1 MYACIYSARPAR
13 SALLECAS
21 GFAPTT
27 DAIELCDERTVVFR
41 VEGLGLLYGPLAAVA
56 EVITLRAQSAGLEAK
71 VVIAHSVDAARL
83 LARCPGDESVEVV
96 SIDETAGR
104 VGSLSVREFGLTT
117 EVEEVLALW
126 GIKTLGD
133 FARLPEEGL
142 VQRFGPEA
150 IRWHRLA
157 RGALERPLI
166 TLEPD
171 RTISEE
177 LDLDYEIELLDALM
191 FGIGRL
197 LNSLCER
204 LIESGLATDEVTVVL
219 DLAGDAGEQPLLQH
233 CIGQCS
239 FILRLPL
246 PLDSARALLRVIRF
260 ELEKNPPTAPI
271 RAISISMHTVIPR
284 RLQFGLFIPASPEP
298 AALELTLSRLRSL
311 VGEENVGVP
320 ELIDSHHPQPFRL
333 ATSKSISPSAEA
345 SVSHPGAEKKDREM
359 ILALRYLRPPMDVEM
374 DIYEGRPVKLRTPK
388 WERRVMNAAGPW
400 RLSGDWWG
408 DVSWQ
413 REEWDVA
420 LSDGVVYRIYRND
433 ERETAQWII
442 EGIYD

>member
-1 MYACIYSARPAR
+1 MYACIYSARPAK

-56 EVITLRAQSAGLEAK
+56 EVITLRARSAGLEAK

-83 LARCPGDESVEVV
+83 LARCPGAKSVEVV

-219 DLAGDAGEQPLLQH
+219 DTGGRRWRTASSPACRPNVHLYCGFRCRLIRQGRFSE
-233 CIGQCS
+233 S
-239 FILRLPL
+239 F
-246 PLDSARALLRVIRF
+246 DS
-260 ELEKNPPTAPI
+260 
-271 RAISISMHTVIPR
+271 
-284 RLQFGLFIPASPEP
+284 
-298 AALELTLSRLRSL
+298 SL
-311 VGEENVGVP
+311 KR
-320 ELIDSHHPQPFRL
+320 IHPQP
-333 ATSKSISPSAEA
+333 PSVQ
-345 SVSHPGAEKKDREM
+345 SRSLCTR
-359 ILALRYLRPPMDVEM
+359 
-374 DIYEGRPVKLRTPK
+374 
-388 WERRVMNAAGPW
+388 
-400 RLSGDWWG
+400 
-408 DVSWQ
+408 
-413 REEWDVA
+413 
-420 LSDGVVYRIYRND
+420 
-433 ERETAQWII
+433 
-442 EGIYD
+442 

>member
-56 EVITLRAQSAGLEAK
+56 EVITLRARSAGLEAK

-83 LARCPGDESVEVV
+83 LARCPDAKSVEVV

-150 IRWHRLA
+150 VRWHRLA

-219 DLAGDAGEQPLLQH
+219 NLSGDAGEQPLLQH
-233 CIGQCS
+233 AAQCS
-239 FILRLPL
+239 FLLRLPL

-298 AALELTLSRLRSL
+298 ATLELTLSRLRSL

-333 ATSKSISPSAEA
+333 ATSKSISAEA
-345 SVSHPGAEKKDREM
+345 SVSHLGDEKKDREV
-359 ILALRYLRPPMDVEM
+359 ILAVRYLRPPMDAEM
-374 DIYEGRPVKLRTPK
+374 DIYEGRPVKLRTRK

-442 EGIYD
+442 EGVYD

>member
-56 EVITLRAQSAGLEAK
+56 EVITLRARSAGLEAK

-83 LARCPGDESVEVV
+83 LARCPGAKSVEVV

-104 VGSLSVREFGLTT
+104 VGSLSVRELGLTT

-150 IRWHRLA
+150 VRWHRLA
-157 RGALERPLI
+157 RGAIERPLI

-219 DLAGDAGEQPLLQH
+219 DLAGVLANSLFFSMPPNVHLYCGFRCRLIRQGRFSE
-233 CIGQCS
+233 S
-239 FILRLPL
+239 F
-246 PLDSARALLRVIRF
+246 DS
-260 ELEKNPPTAPI
+260 
-271 RAISISMHTVIPR
+271 
-284 RLQFGLFIPASPEP
+284 
-298 AALELTLSRLRSL
+298 SL
-311 VGEENVGVP
+311 KR
-320 ELIDSHHPQPFRL
+320 IHPQP
-333 ATSKSISPSAEA
+333 PSVQ
-345 SVSHPGAEKKDREM
+345 SRSLCTR
-359 ILALRYLRPPMDVEM
+359 
-374 DIYEGRPVKLRTPK
+374 
-388 WERRVMNAAGPW
+388 
-400 RLSGDWWG
+400 
-408 DVSWQ
+408 
-413 REEWDVA
+413 
-420 LSDGVVYRIYRND
+420 
-433 ERETAQWII
+433 
-442 EGIYD
+442 